1 MTKPNSNSAPL
12 VRRTSRFRPSSSFFN
27 SIDAHLPKRS
37 ESGPSPLSAS
47 AHHSTENPSSI
58 IMHRYQPSCITV
70 YMCCSAGSWWSILV
84 ITDNNCRSG
93 RGSDDHRRCLA
104 SRRKRSYCLKQDSSE
119 PETLEPAR
127 PQVREKRPPCH
138 KQFLE
143 ECHDTKYCYK
153 IQIGYSTYTL
163 IYKYPDESTI
173 IPAVKVV
180 VNKV

>member
-1 MTKPNSNSAPL
+1 MPTCQNAVSR
-12 VRRTSRFRPSSSFFN
+12 VRVLSLHQRITRLKTHHPSSC
-27 SIDAHLPKRS
+27 IDINHHA
-37 ESGPSPLSAS
+37 SPFICVAVQGVG
-47 AHHSTENPSSI
+47 T
-58 IMHRYQPSCITV
+58 
-70 YMCCSAGSWWSILV
+70 WWSILV